1 MPRIYISPST
11 QEANIGVGS
20 FGTEED
26 QMNKIADKL
35 VALLLNDGR
44 FVTARN
50 TPDMDIYQM
59 AEDSNNFKADIHV
72 AIHSNA
78 GGGVGTE
85 VFAYGPK
92 TNSERLA
99 QALYNQIAPLSPGT
113 DRGVKYDPR
122 LVEVGNTVNATSA
135 LIELAFHDNLTDAT
149 WIVTSHQS
157 IANGLYKGI
166 CDFYGFNYRMAVVA
180 LPVMPPVT
188 PVAVKGPIAPDDIY
202 LSVRVRESLADQ
214 AIKDI
219 NKLGFAAQRLEL
231 A

>member
-11 QEANIGVGS
+11 QEHNTGVTP
-20 FGTEED
+20 FTTEEAE
-26 QMNKIADKL
+26 MNKIADL
-35 VALLLNDGR
+35 LMPLLLNDGR

-59 AEDSNNFKADIHV
+59 AEDSNNFKADLHL

-85 VFAYGPK
+85 VYAYGPK

-122 LVEVGNTVNATSA
+122 LVEVGSTVNATSA
-135 LIELAFHDNLTDAT
+135 IIELAFHDYLTDAT
-149 WIVTSHQS
+149 WIVTNHQS
-157 IANGLYKGI
+157 IANALYKGI
-166 CDFYGFNYRMAVVA
+166 CDFYGFDYRVAVVV

-219 NKLGFAAQRLEL
+219 NKLGFACSKLEL